1 MNKTLAIAVVLAC
14 TSVSMAETISNRSPR
29 AGGKTTQV
37 LVPSVVMVSAPAR
50 RPRAGGTVA
59 QKAPANRRCRRRPT
73 DPAIEDTV
81 VRIKEPNSD
90 GPAEAEQH
98 ARRAAGDVAYP
109 G

>member
-59 QKAPANRRCRRRPT
+59 QKAPDQPEVSSAADRPCNRRYC
-73 DPAIEDTV
+73 
-81 VRIKEPNSD
+81 
-90 GPAEAEQH
+90 GPDQGAE
-98 ARRAAGDVAYP
+98 
-109 G
+109 